1 VEADADSGFGGG
13 RERLGQGMT
22 RLGELLVEAGLEP
35 VSSEQDAK
43 FSAYLELLQKWNS
56 KLNLTAIRSPE
67 EILRRH
73 FVECIFCA
81 RKLPGG
87 IHSLLDFGSGAGFP
101 GIPIALCRPEI
112 AVTLAESQA
121 KKAAF
126 LREAVRVL
134 ELAAEVYGERA
145 EGLPVQ
151 FDAVAM
157 RAVDKMEVAVPAAI
171 ARLKAGGRLI
181 LLVGEADPV
190 LQAQAGL
197 EWEEILKQPGRERSV
212 MAVGRLKG

>member
-1 VEADADSGFGGG
+1 
-13 RERLGQGMT
+13 MT
-22 RLGELLVEAGLEP
+22 RLSELLAEAGLEP
-35 VSSEQDAK
+35 VSREQDAK

-81 RKLPGG
+81 RELPDG
-87 IHSLLDFGSGAGFP
+87 IATLLDFGSGAGFP
-101 GIPIALCRPEI
+101 GIPIALCRPEVQ
-112 AVTLAESQA
+112 VTLAESQA

-134 ELAAEVYGERA
+134 GLSAEVYGGRVEA
-145 EGLPVQ
+145 MTAK

-157 RAVDKMEVAVPAAI
+157 RAVDKMAVAVPAAI
-171 ARLKAGGRLI
+171 GRLKVGGRLV
-181 LLVGEADPV
+181 LLVGEAGAV
-190 LQAQAGL
+190 LAGYSAL
-197 EWEEILKQPGRERSV
+197 EWETPLRLPGLERSV
-212 MAVGRLKG
+212 MAVGRLRS

>member
-1 VEADADSGFGGG
+1 
-13 RERLGQGMT
+13 MT
-22 RLGELLVEAGLEP
+22 RLSGLLAEAGLEP
-35 VSSEQDAK
+35 VSGEQDAK

-56 KLNLTAIRSPE
+56 KLNLTAIRSQE

-81 RKLPGG
+81 RNLPDG
-87 IHSLLDFGSGAGFP
+87 IATLLDFGSGAGFP

-121 KKAAF
+121 KKATF

-134 ELAAEVYGERA
+134 GLATGVHGGRA
-145 EGLPVQ
+145 EAMTAK

-157 RAVDKMEVAVPAAI
+157 RAVDKMAVAVPLAI
-171 ARLKAGGRLI
+171 ERLKGGGQLV
-181 LLVGEADPV
+181 LLVGED
-190 LQAQAGL
+190 GL
-197 EWEEILKQPGRERSV
+197 EREEYPGLDWDEPLRLPGLERSV
-212 MAVGRLKG
+212 MAVGRLRG

>member
-1 VEADADSGFGGG
+1 
-13 RERLGQGMT
+13 MT
-22 RLGELLVEAGLEP
+22 RLSELLVEAGLEP
-35 VSSEQDAK
+35 VSGERDAK

-81 RKLPGG
+81 RNLPEG
-87 IHSLLDFGSGAGFP
+87 IATLLDFGSGAGFP

-112 AVTLAESQA
+112 QVTLAESQA

-126 LREAVRVL
+126 LREAGRVL
-134 ELAAEVYGERA
+134 GLATEVYGGRA
-145 EGLPVQ
+145 EAMTAQ

-157 RAVDKMEVAVPAAI
+157 RAVDKMAVAVPAAI
-171 ARLKAGGRLI
+171 GRLKAGGRLI
-181 LLVGEADPV
+181 LLVGESG
-190 LQAQAGL
+190 AGL
-197 EWEEILKQPGRERSV
+197 EGYGGLGWEETLRLPGLERSV
-212 MAVGRLKG
+212 MAVGRVRG